1 MFRIERRWASR
12 YAIARM
18 NPGKLL
24 LLGLAAL
31 ALAGCATINPTLT
44 KEERAALDFD
54 VAGVTIGGKP
64 GQLALFSQ
72 VQRIPVKLGGYD
84 VWEVYNVSPNI
95 SELKAWYLNDSLKR
109 LEIRYFNGPGV
120 NSLSRA
126 GGWEGIRNYMFQK
139 FGPPSRFGS
148 DVPILATKGQWN
160 VKYAKF
166 NGEWVFSR
174 VKRQINYSA
183 MADKGEG
190 IGVVTIMDT
199 TPVVVPRLVAEPT
212 PAPVV
217 RSSAVPADLTARPAP
232 PNPGF

>member
-1 MFRIERRWASR
+1 MNV
-12 YAIARM
+12 AR
-18 NPGKLL
+18 PLL
-24 LLGLAAL
+24 PLLAVVLVLSGCAAL
-31 ALAGCATINPTLT
+31 NPSLT

-54 VAGVTIGGKP
+54 VYGVKIGGKP
-64 GQLALFSQ
+64 GQLAMFPQ

-95 SELKAWYLNDSLKR
+95 SELKAWYYEDQLKR

-120 NSLSRA
+120 SSLSRA

-166 NGEWVFSR
+166 NGEWLFSR
-174 VKRQINYSA
+174 VNRQINYSA

-190 IGVVTIMDT
+190 IAVVTIMDT
-199 TPVVVPRLVAEPT
+199 TPVVVPRMVAEPSPT
-212 PAPVV
+212 PRPRVTTGPA
-217 RSSAVPADLTARPAP
+217 PADLTTRPAA